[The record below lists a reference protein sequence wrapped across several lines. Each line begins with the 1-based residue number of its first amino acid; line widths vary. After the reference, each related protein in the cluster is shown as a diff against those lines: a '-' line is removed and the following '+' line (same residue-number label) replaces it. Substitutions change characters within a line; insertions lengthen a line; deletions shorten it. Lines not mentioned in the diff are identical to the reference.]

1 MSSVLSMPTNKTKVR
16 DSNIE
21 LLRILAIMGV
31 VVLHYNNW
39 NIGGGLRYVEA
50 GSVNQTVLIILES
63 VFICAVNLFM
73 LITGFFS
80 CTSQKRNLSKVLMLL
95 LQVSVFRMIRYLKT
109 TGEVIS
115 GSGFLLILLPVNY
128 FVILYTAVYL
138 ISPYVNLIL
147 NKLNKKEIMKFLGL
161 CIFLFSFCPT
171 IVDVIKST
179 TGAKNGL
186 STISMYGDDRGYT
199 FVNFLL
205 MYMIGAG
212 LRLLN
217 IKVKKRYAAIIFFC
231 CVLLLSIWGSFNSS
245 IAWSYCNP
253 IVILEAIAIFL
264 FFRQIDLKSKLV
276 NNLSKSTFTC
286 FLFHNI
292 ILDKYGISSAVGGT
306 VIYMI
311 SHIVFTCVTI
321 YLISFFVFQIW
332 NVVSKPIE
340 KLLNNIFKKVK
351 FDFTVNL

>member
-138 ISPYVNLIL
+138 ISPYVNLI
-147 NKLNKKEIMKFLGL
+147 
-161 CIFLFSFCPT
+161 
-171 IVDVIKST
+171 
-179 TGAKNGL
+179 
-186 STISMYGDDRGYT
+186 
-199 FVNFLL
+199 
-205 MYMIGAG
+205 
-212 LRLLN
+212 
-217 IKVKKRYAAIIFFC
+217 
-231 CVLLLSIWGSFNSS
+231 
-245 IAWSYCNP
+245 YCNP